1 MKNLIY
7 IPIILVTLLFCQC
20 NTKRKTTLTIKNT
33 SATDSLKGRSIKVI
47 EDLLMPV
54 KVFAMDDK
62 LVVFDRVN
70 SDFFKVFKTPEME
83 LLYGF
88 GSKGRGPNEFSH
100 IDPNSMKVMDNK
112 ICLLDGNTLK
122 YLSVGNDKITVE
134 QSKTIVIGQA
144 PTNRLLVLN
153 DSVYISNILG
163 GDDLEYEFQKVNLN
177 QKKIEKNFGDYPDE
191 GIRFKNDIEKCQTY
205 MKASASSPKGDKII
219 SFYLNFNRF
228 KILDNQGKLLKEVM
242 IESNL
247 PKYKPKDPKSS
258 VIYRSEPFATKDFV
272 YVLAIEQPQN
282 EVMSN
287 ISLFKPK
294 LEIWNWEGELQ
305 AKYLLDK
312 PIITFTISEENSKL
326 YGTSIADPN
335 MLYEFDLPR

>member
-20 NTKRKTTLTIKNT
+20 NSKRNTTITIKNT
-33 SATDSLKGRSIKVI
+33 TATNSLKGRSIKVS

-54 KVFAMDDK
+54 KVFAIDDK

-70 SDFFKVFKTPEME
+70 SDFFKVFKIPEME
-83 LLYGF
+83 LLYSF

-100 IDPNSMKVMDNK
+100 IDPNSMKVVGNK

-122 YLSVGNDKITVE
+122 YLNVGNDKITVE
-134 QSKTIVIGQA
+134 QSKTIVMGQA

-153 DSVYISNILG
+153 DSIYISDILG
-163 GDDLEYEFQKVNLN
+163 DNLEHEFQRVNLN
-177 QKKIEKNFGDYPDE
+177 QRKIEKTFGDYPDE
-191 GIRFKNDIEKCQTY
+191 GIRLKNDIEKYQTY

-228 KILDNQGKLLKEVM
+228 KILDNQGKLLKEVV

-272 YVLAIEQPQN
+272 YVLAIEQVQN

-287 ISLFKPK
+287 ISSFKPK

-335 MLYEFDLPR
+335 KLYEFNLTR

>member
-7 IPIILVTLLFCQC
+7 IPIMLVTLLFCQC
-20 NTKRKTTLTIKNT
+20 NTKRNTTITIKNVT
-33 SATDSLKGRSIKVI
+33 ATDSLKGRTVSVN

-54 KVFAMDDK
+54 KVFVIDDK

-70 SDFFKVFKTPEME
+70 SDFFKVFKIPEME
-83 LLYGF
+83 LLYSF

-100 IDPNSMKVMDNK
+100 IDPNSMKVVGNK

-122 YLSVGNDKITVE
+122 YLSVENDKITVE

-153 DSVYISNILG
+153 DSIYISDILG
-163 GDDLEYEFQKVNLN
+163 DKIKYEFQKVNLN
-177 QKKIEKNFGDYPDE
+177 QKKIEKTFGDYPDE
-191 GIRFKNDIEKCQTY
+191 GIRLKNDIEKYQTY

-228 KILDNQGKLLKEVM
+228 KILDNQGKLLKEVV

-258 VIYRSEPFATKDFV
+258 VIYRSEPFATEDFV
-272 YVLAIEQPQN
+272 YVLAIEQVQN

-287 ISLFKPK
+287 ISSFKPK

-312 PIITFTISEENSKL
+312 PIITFAVSEENPKL
-326 YGTSIADPN
+326 YGISIADPN
-335 MLYEFDLPR
+335 TIYEFDLPR

>member
-7 IPIILVTLLFCQC
+7 ILVILLFCQC
-20 NTKRKTTLTIKNT
+20 NSKRKTVLTIKNT
-33 SATDSLKGRSIKVI
+33 TATDTLTGRSITVS

-70 SDFFKVFKTPEME
+70 SDFFKVFKIPEME

-100 IDPNSMKVMDNK
+100 IDPNSMKVVGNK

-134 QSKTIVIGQA
+134 QSKTIVMGQA

-153 DSVYISNILG
+153 DSIYISDIL
-163 GDDLEYEFQKVNLN
+163 GDDLKYEFQRVNLN
-177 QKKIEKNFGDYPDE
+177 QRKIEKTFGDYPDE
-191 GIRFKNDIEKCQTY
+191 GIRLKNDIEKYQTY

-228 KILDNQGKLLKEVM
+228 KILDNQGKLLKEVI

-272 YVLAIEQPQN
+272 YILAIEQVQN
-282 EVMSN
+282 KVISN
-287 ISLFKPK
+287 ISSFKPK

-335 MLYEFDLPR
+335 TLYKFDLPR

>member
-7 IPIILVTLLFCQC
+7 VPIMLVTLLFCQC
-20 NTKRKTTLTIKNT
+20 NTKRNTTITIKNT
-33 SATDSLKGRSIKVI
+33 AVTDTLTSRSVSVS

-54 KVFAMDDK
+54 KVFAIEDK

-70 SDFFKVFKTPEME
+70 SDFFKVFKIPEME
-83 LLYGF
+83 LLYRF
-88 GSKGRGPNEFSH
+88 GSKGRGPDEFSH
-100 IDPNSMKVMDNK
+100 IDPNSMKVVGNK

-122 YLSVGNDKITVE
+122 YLNVGNDKITVE

-153 DSVYISNILG
+153 DSVYISDILG
-163 GDDLEYEFQKVNLN
+163 DKIEYEFQKVNLN
-177 QKKIEKNFGDYPDE
+177 QKKIEKTFGDYPDE
-191 GIRFKNDIEKCQTY
+191 GIRLKNDMEKYQTY
-205 MKASASSPKGDKII
+205 LKASASSPKGDKII

-228 KILDNQGKLLKEVM
+228 KILDNQGTLLREVV

-247 PKYKPKDPKSS
+247 PKYKPKDPKNS
-258 VIYRSEPFATKDFV
+258 VIYRSEPFATGDFV
-272 YVLAIEQPQN
+272 YVLAIEQVQN

-287 ISLFKPK
+287 ISSFKPK

-326 YGTSIADPN
+326 YGTSIADVN
-335 MLYEFDLPR
+335 TLYEFDLLR

>member
-1 MKNLIY
+1 MKNIIY
-7 IPIILVTLLFCQC
+7 IPIILVTLLFFQYNTKC
-20 NTKRKTTLTIKNT
+20 NTTITIKNI
-33 SATDSLKGRSIKVI
+33 AVTDTLIGRTISLS
-47 EDLLMPV
+47 EELLMPI
-54 KVFAMDDK
+54 KVLAIDDK

-70 SDFFKVFKTPEME
+70 SDFFKVFKIPEME

-88 GSKGRGPNEFSH
+88 GSKGRGPDEFSH
-100 IDPNSMKVMDNK
+100 IDPNSMKVVGNK

-122 YLSVGNDKITVE
+122 YLNVGNDKITVE

-153 DSVYISNILG
+153 DSVYISDILG
-163 GDDLEYEFQKVNLN
+163 GGDLKYEFQKVNLN
-177 QKKIEKNFGDYPDE
+177 QKKIEKTFGDYPDE
-191 GIRFKNDIEKCQTY
+191 GIRIKNDIEKYQTY
-205 MKASASSPKGDKII
+205 LKASASSPKGDKII

-228 KILDNQGKLLKEVM
+228 KILDNQGKLLKEVV

-247 PKYKPKDPKSS
+247 PKYKPKDPKNS
-258 VIYRSEPFATKDFV
+258 VIYRSEPFATGDFV
-272 YVLAIEQPQN
+272 YVLAIEQVQN

-287 ISLFKPK
+287 ISSFKPK

-305 AKYLLDK
+305 AKYILDK

-326 YGTSIADPN
+326 YGTSIADTN
-335 MLYEFDLPR
+335 TLYEFDLPR